1 MLSPAAHAGG
11 PTMLVG
17 ADEDAV
23 KQSTMTAA
31 KAKLDLLKL
40 AGFNAVRVT
49 AIWQPGQTQPPTNV
63 VDTLRN
69 LTQAANLDGFRV
81 YVAVYSAGSKT
92 TPLSDADQAAF
103 ASFTAGLAQNNPDLT
118 DFVIGNEPNLN
129 RFWLPQFNPDG
140 SDAAAP
146 AYEALLARTYD
157 ALKAVSPSIDVI
169 GGAISPRGVDKPNTG
184 RDTHSPTQFI
194 LDMGAAYRASGR
206 TTPIMDALSIHT
218 YGENASVPPTFTH
231 PNTTPIGTADYPKL
245 VGLLATAFDGTAQP
259 GSTLPI
265 VYGEYGVES
274 QIPPAEAALYTGTE
288 LSTTKPVDE
297 QTQGEYYSQALA
309 LAFCQPTVK
318 AIFLFHAFDE
328 QALDRFQS
336 GVYYADGT
344 PKASLPMVQGAARSV
359 RGGVIAKCP
368 GLALTPTAKAVF
380 PLGRALSRPPVSIRL
395 TCDIDC
401 NYYARLEKAATHST
415 TFAVYGRALSGMQTA
430 VVFPKRRVAPGR
442 YRFTLRLT
450 APLNTGPSAV
460 LISSVLTLR

>member
-23 KQSTMTAA
+23 KQSSLTAA

-49 AIWQPGQTQPPTNV
+49 AIWQPGQTQPPTDV

-81 YVAVYSAGSKT
+81 YVAVYSFGSKT
-92 TPLSDADQAAF
+92 TPLSDVDQAAF
-103 ASFTAGLAQNNPDLT
+103 ASFTAGIAQNNPDLT

-157 ALKAVSPSIDVI
+157 ALKGVSPSIDVI
-169 GGAISPRGVDKPNTG
+169 GGAISPRGGDRPNTG

-206 TTPIMDALSIHT
+206 MAPIMDALSIHV
-218 YGENASVPPTFTH
+218 YGENSGVPPSFTH
-231 PNTTPIGTADYPKL
+231 PTTTSIAIGDYGKL

-274 QIPPAEAALYTGTE
+274 QIPPDKAPLYTGTE
-288 LSTTKPVDE
+288 LPVTKPVDE
-297 QTQGEYYSQALA
+297 QTQGAYYSQALA
-309 LAFCQPTVK
+309 LAFCQPNLK

-336 GVYYADGT
+336 GVYYVDET
-344 PKASLPMVQGAARSV
+344 PKASLPAVQAMARNV
-359 RGGVIAKCP
+359 RGGVAAKCP

-380 PLGRALSRPPVSIRL
+380 PRGRALSRPPVSIRL

-415 TFAVYGRALSGMQTA
+415 TFGIYGHALSELQTA

-460 LISSVLTLR
+460 LTSSVITVR